1 MGFFTLEFGPLQVYN
16 VNEIFIGNFRSNLAQ
31 DVPCTTRLRTT
42 NYGGGGILNGIT
54 LREPNL
60 RRIINSLVCLV

>member
-31 DVPCTTRLRTT
+31 DVPCTTRSGTT

-54 LREPNL
+54 PREPNL
-60 RRIINSLVCLV
+60 RRIINSSVCLV